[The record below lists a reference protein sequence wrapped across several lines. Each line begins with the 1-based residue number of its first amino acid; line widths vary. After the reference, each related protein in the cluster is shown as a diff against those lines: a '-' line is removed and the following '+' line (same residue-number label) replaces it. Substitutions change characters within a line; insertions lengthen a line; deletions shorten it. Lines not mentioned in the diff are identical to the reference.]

1 MDIAITSGASAPDL
15 AARLL
20 NPAQWLTRYV
30 ELGGGYTVSPNGVV
44 LHWSLRIT
52 EEERSALVQ
61 HEQPLRRD
69 LVMREA
75 IKSYLASRSAAE
87 ADPC

>member
-1 MDIAITSGASAPDL
+1 MTPPPFVLASF
-15 AARLL
+15 
-20 NPAQWLTRYV
+20 NPATWLARYV

-52 EEERSALVQ
+52 EEERCALVQ
-61 HEQPLRRD
+61 HERPLRRD

-75 IKSYLASRSAAE
+75 VKSYLASHTAAE